1 MTYKHQQEDAMNV
14 REKISKALM
23 VAITLFIIISL
34 STPFSVR
41 SVQAASP
48 ASKATSDLLKSSG
61 PHGPDGKPLA
71 DVAGLAMPAVDNQK
85 FLEEAQQRRWDE
97 PPRFATALPV
107 QIDPASAGTWEALE
121 NGLQMWR
128 LRITSADA
136 VSLNIG
142 FTAYH
147 MPAGGNLYVYSPDY
161 AQVLGPFT
169 AADNEEHGQLWT
181 PIVDGAE
188 VVVEVSLP
196 ESEVP
201 ELQLELTT
209 VNHGFTDFE
218 TAEKS
223 GSCNVDVICS
233 QGNSWR
239 SQIRSVGRY
248 TISGS
253 FLCSGAL
260 INNTAQNFK
269 PFFLTANHCLNTTG
283 EAASVVVYWNYNCPT
298 CRVIGSA
305 DNATPRSTAGLPTQ
319 SGAFLRA
326 TYAPSDVT
334 LLELDE
340 NVAPSVNAFWSGW
353 DRTGANATAAV
364 AIHHPQGHEKRI
376 SFENQGTSVT
386 SYLGTAV
393 PGNGTHIRVTDWDLG
408 TTEGGSSGSPLFNQN
423 GRIIG
428 QLHGGF
434 AACGNND
441 SDWYGRLFAS
451 WTGGG
456 TNATRLSNWLDPG
469 NTGATVLNGITQPVV
484 AVDSYEPDNT
494 SGEAKTIAL
503 NTTQVH
509 SIRPVGDVDW
519 VKFTLSTPSAVIVE
533 TSAGQAGGDTLI
545 ELYDSGLNLIRSADD
560 ISYPTN
566 LYSRINTCDGENLA
580 IGTYYVK
587 VYEFEN
593 NNELS
598 SYRLSLSA
606 GNNCIYSRLGGAT
619 VGMLPLYSGA
629 SARQS
634 LVGANGGPVQVL
646 NFDGNPIIAAER
658 VIYRVNGVN
667 TSFSEVMGLPDSQ
680 VGLVYW
686 LPVYDN
692 VNLDSQL
699 RIANVSGAVATVHV
713 YIGGTEMAGSP
724 FNLAV
729 GESSRKSYPG
739 IFDGP
744 VEIVSDQPIVAAERV
759 IYKVNNVNTSYS
771 EMMALPGGGLNT
783 TYWLPWYNNVDLDTQ
798 LRIGNASNVTAN
810 VHVYIGATEMANSPF
825 QIGPD
830 VVLLRSFAG
839 VSNGPVRVVSDQQ
852 VVVSER
858 VIYKVNNVPTSF
870 SEMMALPNSQLNT
883 TYWLPWYNNVDL
895 DTQLRI
901 ANVSGS
907 TATIHVYIG
916 GTEMAGSPF
925 NLAVGESTRKSYP
938 GVNQGPVRIV
948 SNFSIVAAERV
959 IYKVNGINTSFTELM
974 GLPNNLLNASY
985 RFPWYNNVDLD
996 TQLRF
1001 GLP

>member
-1 MTYKHQQEDAMNV
+1 MNEQHRQEDAMNV

-23 VAITLFIIISL
+23 IAITLFIITSL
-34 STPFSVR
+34 TMPYSVMAGR
-41 SVQAASP
+41 GVP
-48 ASKATSDLLKSSG
+48 PVSKASSDEKTSSG
-61 PHGPDGKPLA
+61 PHGPEGKPLA
-71 DVAGLAMPAVDNQK
+71 DVAEIGMPAVDNQK
-85 FLEEAQQRRWDE
+85 LLEEAQQRSWDE
-97 PPRFATALPV
+97 PPRFATSLDV
-107 QIDPASAGTWEALE
+107 QLNPAAAGTWETLA

-136 VSLNIG
+136 VSLNFG

-147 MPAGGNLYVYSPDY
+147 MPPGGELYVYSPDY
-161 AQVLGPFT
+161 SQVLGPYT
-169 AADNEEHGQLWT
+169 EADNEEHGQLWT
-181 PIVDGAE
+181 PLVDGAE

-196 ESEVP
+196 ASEASQ
-201 ELQLELTT
+201 LQLELTT

-248 TISGS
+248 TISGA
-253 FLCSGAL
+253 FLCTGAL
-260 INNTAQNFK
+260 INNTAQNFR
-269 PFFLTANHCLNTTG
+269 PFFLTANHCLSTPSA
-283 EAASVVVYWNYNCPT
+283 AASVVVYWNYNCPT

-305 DNATPRSTAGLPTQ
+305 ENGTPVSTAGLPTQ
-319 SGAFLRA
+319 TGAFLRA

-340 NVAPSVNAFWSGW
+340 NVSASVNAFWSGW
-353 DRTGANATAAV
+353 DRSGANATAAV

-376 SFENQGTSVT
+376 SFENQATSIT

-393 PGNGTHIRVTDWDLG
+393 PGNGTHIRITDWDLG
-408 TTEGGSSGSPLFNQN
+408 TTEGGSSGSPLFDQN

-456 TNATRLSNWLDPG
+456 TSATRLRDWLDPT
-469 NTGATVLNGITQPVV
+469 NSGAAALNGITQPSV
-484 AVDSYEPDNT
+484 ADSFEPDNT
-494 SGEAKTIAL
+494 DATAKTITL
-503 NTTQVH
+503 GLPQTHT
-509 SIRPVGDVDW
+509 IRPVGDVDW
-519 VKFTLSTPSAVIVE
+519 VKFTLAVPSAVVVE
-533 TSAGQAGGDTLI
+533 TAPGAASGDT
-545 ELYDSGLNLIRSADD
+545 EMWLYNSSLQLVRYSDD
-560 ISYPTN
+560 EGVGAYSY
-566 LYSRINTCDGENLA
+566 INTCDVVNLPA
-580 IGTYYVK
+580 GTYFVK
-587 VYEFEN
+587 VGEFGN
-593 NNELS
+593 NAEIS
-598 SYRLSLSA
+598 SYKLSVSA
-606 GNNCIYSRLGGAT
+606 GNNCVYTNLAGSLAR
-619 VGMLPLYSGA
+619 MLPLYSGA

-634 LVGANGGPVQVL
+634 LVGGNGGPVQVVNL
-646 NFDGNPIIAAER
+646 DGNPIIAAER
-658 VIYRVNGVN
+658 VIYKVNGIN
-667 TSFSEVMGLPDSQ
+667 TSYSELMGLPDSQ

-686 LPVYDN
+686 LPWYDN
-692 VNLDSQL
+692 VNLDTQL
-699 RIANVSGAVATVHV
+699 RIANVSVAIATVHV
-713 YIGGTEMAGSP
+713 FIGGSEMAGSP

-729 GESSRKSYPG
+729 GESARKSYPG

-744 VEIVSDQPIVAAERV
+744 VEIVSNQPIVAAERV
-759 IYKVNNVNTSYS
+759 IYKVSNVNTSYS
-771 EMMALPGGGLNT
+771 EMMALPSGAVDT

-798 LRIGNASNVTAN
+798 LRIGTASSAPAN
-810 VHVYIGATEMANSPF
+810 VHVYVGSTEMPGSPF
-825 QIGPD
+825 PIAAD
-830 VVLLRSFAG
+830 TTVFKSYAG
-839 VSNGPVRVVSDQQ
+839 INNGPVRVVSDAP

-858 VIYKVNNVPTSF
+858 VIYKVNNIPTSF
-870 SEMMALPNSQLNT
+870 SELLALPNSQLNT

-901 ANVSGS
+901 ANVSGA

-925 NLAVGESTRKSYP
+925 NLAVGESARKSYP
-938 GVNQGPVRIV
+938 GINKGPVRIV
-948 SNFSIVAAERV
+948 SNQPIVAAERV
-959 IYKVNGINTSFTELM
+959 IYKVNGVNTSFTELM
-974 GLPNNLLNASY
+974 ALPNSLLNVSY